1 MDTREQIAQEQDF
14 SASGQ
19 SAPTPAHPMKWYH
32 FLKATL
38 WISAIYNIA
47 NLIVY
52 FIQPNYYG
60 GYYIAEEMKG
70 LTRHSVFVG
79 LVLTVYIYFV
89 YRELHRQTRLAPKIL
104 TGLYILNIIT
114 NIVYAGLLIISLDDD
129 MFKSLIV
136 SPLVTAAT
144 SGVLL
149 VINHRYFANR
159 ADVFQNGDGMV
170 SSLFRRYKQPEPVQ
184 GEKVY
189 SMRWYKLLKVIL
201 WLTVL
206 SKAIRM
212 AIALPTVEA
221 CLIYLALA
229 GDFYD
234 ISEMFIISSITG
246 FLALAIVVTA
256 YLAWSGLSEYKA
268 SASKW
273 LRWSYILAVVLFA
286 AVPFV
291 KDVWVYSRLDLD
303 FSAVVES
310 AVQDTFFFGKWSVW
324 GFMAFSVPR
333 IIPIV
338 LYVGF
343 IILNHIYLKK
353 RAHLF
358 KN

>member
-60 GYYIAEEMKG
+60 DYFIAEEMKG

-89 YRELHRQTRLAPKIL
+89 YRELHGQTRLAPKLL

-159 ADVFQNGDGMV
+159 ADVFQNGDGTV
-170 SSLFRRYKQPEPVQ
+170 QSLFRKCKQPEPVQ

-189 SMRWYKLLKVIL
+189 SMRWYKLLKGIL
-201 WLTVL
+201 WLTAL
-206 SKAIRM
+206 SRAIQMIM
-212 AIALPTVEA
+212 ALREVAYFSIT
-221 CLIYLALA
+221 LAL
-229 GDFYD
+229 DYD
-234 ISEMFIISSITG
+234 YGHEYYSEIILAYAMNAMITA
-246 FLALAIVVTA
+246 FLALAIVVTV
-256 YLAWSGLSEYKA
+256 YLAWSGLNEYKA

-273 LRWSYILAVVLFA
+273 LRWSYISAVVLFA
-286 AVPFV
+286 AEPFV
-291 KDVWVYSRLDLD
+291 TDVLVYSRLDLN
-303 FSAVVES
+303 FSTVVES
-310 AVQDTFFFGKWSVW
+310 AVQDTFFFG
-324 GFMAFSVPR
+324 R

-343 IILNHIYLKK
+343 IILNHFYFKK